1 MKIPK
6 PITLWDKL
14 ENAVIDLTDTDD
26 PIEVKRME
34 ASELVDKFIEL
45 AYHYRL
51 EYKRLLQEKEENAWM

>member
-14 ENAVIDLTDTDD
+14 EQAVIDLTDTDD

-34 ASELVDKFIEL
+34 APELVDKLIEL
-45 AYHYRL
+45 AYEYRL
-51 EYKRLLQEKEENAWM
+51 ECKNLQDQLEEITWQ

>member
-14 ENAVIDLTDTDD
+14 EQAVIDLTDTEDA
-26 PIEVKRME
+26 IEVKQMTDT
-34 ASELVDKFIEL
+34 ELVDKLIEL

-51 EYKRLLQEKEENAWM
+51 EYNRLIQEKEDNAWM